1 MTTPESRSQPES
13 LDLDY
18 DLWQGQFE
26 FIGPLNSN
34 GRSSSVED
42 LNLNCSTHGYDK
54 NRAILVDEETFLSL
68 HATESS
74 PDTEEDD
81 DDLRNSGP
89 HSGFFINDCGRDTP
103 DTLKEVDF
111 SLVTSADSVKDISSS
126 QEINKKILSDLVEIN
141 NVKNNLK
148 SSNLRLIADN
158 PQKFLRNGTGKMN
171 GGGVKAE
178 VCDNLNEQLE
188 LLQRQ
193 VTNLADSQNNVED
206 ITTRT
211 KTEYAVLQA
220 RYHMLEEQLRE
231 CEMRAEEKIAEEQRR
246 NRELLA
252 RMEREAQLQ
261 TENCQMKVR
270 TVEKEATGHREEAQR
285 LRHQC
290 DKQAADL
297 HATEEKLEILR
308 DNYGGL
314 QQELLEAQTRE
325 KKLLGEK
332 VATEELM
339 LEMSR
344 EVDRLRSERGPAM
357 PTTSPEAIRLEE
369 LHQELDELRQ
379 TNKNLEEANEEL
391 QALVLTRGVEE
402 GRNLLNGTSN
412 SLAQELHDMSESQL
426 QSAYQD
432 KEEENI
438 RLKHYI
444 DTILL
449 NIVENYPQLLEVKSN
464 VVSNASKQ

>member
-1 MTTPESRSQPES
+1 MTTPESRSQPDS

-26 FIGPLNSN
+26 FIGPINGVN
-34 GRSSSVED
+34 GRRDSVED
-42 LNLNCSTHGYDK
+42 LDLSCHQHQYDK
-54 NRAILVDEETFLSL
+54 SRPVLVDEETFLSL
-68 HATESS
+68 HGTESS
-74 PDTEEDD
+74 ADSDEEES
-81 DDLRNSGP
+81 RVRSGP
-89 HSGFFINDCGRDTP
+89 HSGFFIDECGRGTP
-103 DTLKEVDF
+103 DTLKDESF
-111 SLVTSADSVKDISSS
+111 EGTKDIPS
-126 QEINKKILSDLVEIN
+126 QISDLVEIN
-141 NVKNNLK
+141 NAKNNLK
-148 SSNLRLIADN
+148 SSNLRLIAEN
-158 PQKFLRNGTGKMN
+158 QNFLRNGTAKMN
-171 GGGVKAE
+171 GIKAE

-193 VTNLADSQNNVED
+193 VTNLADTQNNVED

-231 CEMRAEEKIAEEQRR
+231 CEMRAEERIAEEQRR

-261 TENCQMKVR
+261 SENCQMKVR
-270 TVEKEATGHREEAQR
+270 TVEKEASMVREEAQR
-285 LRHQC
+285 LRLQC

-297 HATEEKLEILR
+297 HANEESLEIAR
-308 DNYGGL
+308 DNCAAM
-314 QQELLEAQTRE
+314 QQDLMEVQARE
-325 KKLLGEK
+325 KRLLADK

-339 LEMSR
+339 LEMSK

-357 PTTSPEAIRLEE
+357 PTTSPESIRLEE

-379 TNKNLEEANEEL
+379 TNKNLSEANEEL

-412 SLAQELHDMSESQL
+412 SLAQELHDMSQSQL
-426 QSAYQD
+426 QTAYQD
-432 KEEENI
+432 KEEENV

-464 VVSNASKQ
+464 AMSTVQKQ

>member
-26 FIGPLNSN
+26 FIGPINGIN
-34 GRSSSVED
+34 GRSSSLED
-42 LNLNCSTHGYDK
+42 LDLSCQNHNYDK
-54 NRAILVDEETFLSL
+54 NKPILVDEETFLSL
-68 HATESS
+68 HATESPS
-74 PDTEEDD
+74 DSDEDD
-81 DDLRNSGP
+81 RMRQSGP
-89 HSGFFINDCGRDTP
+89 HSGFFIDDCGRGTP
-103 DTLKEVDF
+103 DTLKDEDF
-111 SLVTSADSVKDISSS
+111 NILKREGTKDISPS
-126 QEINKKILSDLVEIN
+126 QEQEKLINDLVEIN
-141 NVKNNLK
+141 NAKNNLK

-158 PQKFLRNGTGKMN
+158 QKFLRNGTTKMN
-171 GGGVKAE
+171 GIKAE

-231 CEMRAEEKIAEEQRR
+231 CEMRAEERIAEEQRR

-261 TENCQMKVR
+261 SENCQMKVR
-270 TVEKEATGHREEAQR
+270 TVEKEAATHREEVQR
-285 LRHQC
+285 LRLQC

-297 HATEEKLEILR
+297 HATEEKLEITN
-308 DNYGGL
+308 DNYTAL
-314 QQELLEAQTRE
+314 QQDLLEVQARE
-325 KKLLGEK
+325 KKLLAEK

-357 PTTSPEAIRLEE
+357 PTTSPESIRLEE

-379 TNKNLEEANEEL
+379 INKNLEEANEEL

-412 SLAQELHDMSESQL
+412 SLAQELHDMSQSQL

-432 KEEENI
+432 KEEENV

-449 NIVENYPQLLEVKSN
+449 NIVENYPQLLEVKTNS
-464 VVSNASKQ
+464 VSNTKKD